1 VSTLMAALKSVVYN
15 GKLLRFRE
23 AWRNPQLRVNWFP
36 GHMLKSLDMLRD
48 RFLPQCNLI
57 VEVRDCRLPLSS
69 INPKLDRLI
78 ETMKKRRIVIYTK
91 IDLLPPKEQR
101 RVKNFVKLHNEWRLS
116 QESKTPSPTAF
127 FDVTDK
133 KNRYKILRLI
143 EQQAK
148 VKKRKAPKE
157 DEDPTTIAVVG
168 VPNVGKSSIINL
180 LKKKKALQVAD
191 RPGVTRHITN
201 VRITNRVYLMDSPG
215 IFAPAVEMTDPHG
228 GMKFAAT
235 SAVPEAEVGVLETA
249 DYLLFS
255 YNQRENFSY
264 MEKLGLREPTDDIN
278 IALSEMV
285 EKDGRRC
292 ENTNN
297 AADKFLRL
305 YRTGRI
311 PNFVFDDMLSDEFGF
326 TCEQLDAELFQEGEQ
341 RLHSAKVEETLSDDE
356 ETLLSNGGL
365 DILRTAG
372 NWRDTM

>member
-1 VSTLMAALKSVVYN
+1 MAALKSVVYN

-91 IDLLPPKEQR
+91 IDLLPAKEQR

-127 FDVTDK
+127 FNITDK

-148 VKKRKAPKE
+148 VKKRKTPKE

-215 IFAPAVEMTDPHG
+215 IFAPAVEMTDSEG

-255 YNQRENFSY
+255 YNQRDNFSY

-278 IALSEMV
+278 VALSELV

-326 TCEQLDAELFQEGEQ
+326 TSEQLDAEPFQEGEQ
-341 RLHSAKVEETLSDDE
+341 RLRSAQVEETLSDDE
-356 ETLLSNGGL
+356 ETLLTNQGV
-365 DILRTAG
+365 DMLRTAG
-372 NWRDTM
+372 NWRDTV